1 MHLRRNLF
9 IYLSSKQL
17 NNMKMKSDLNIS
29 STIEER
35 AIQLMIQGLEP
46 LEAIGKAIEEENNLI
61 GELIANTTSRSQN
74 LRNQMCKNTYAI
86 IHLINAL

>member
-1 MHLRRNLF
+1 
-9 IYLSSKQL
+9 
-17 NNMKMKSDLNIS
+17 MKMKSDLNIS